1 MQFLNTTGQNPTQ
14 PPAREKGKTAIGEV
28 YASLRQEILNG
39 ELDPGSRLQIERLR
53 KHYGVGSSTVR
64 EALSRL
70 LVENLVTTEGQ
81 RGFRVAPVSIEDFRQ
96 IVRMRALLESA
107 ALKESIENGSDE
119 WEGNLVAAH
128 HRLAKVEK
136 AIAAGAANSVDE
148 WEARNRQFHDALYA
162 ACDNRWL
169 QNFRAILYNQSV
181 RYLRISMVRQTI
193 PRDVRNEHQLI
204 FDAAINR
211 DKAEAERL
219 IRAHIEK
226 SLDVLEVLL
235 PQNDAPDG
243 PAPGPG
249 G

>member
-1 MQFLNTTGQNPTQ
+1 M
-14 PPAREKGKTAIGEV
+14 
-28 YASLRQEILNG
+28 
-39 ELDPGSRLQIERLR
+39 
-53 KHYGVGSSTVR
+53 
-64 EALSRL
+64 
-70 LVENLVTTEGQ
+70 
-81 RGFRVAPVSIEDFRQ
+81 
-96 IVRMRALLESA
+96 
-107 ALKESIENGSDE
+107 
-119 WEGNLVAAH
+119 
-128 HRLAKVEK
+128 EK

-148 WEARNRQFHDALYA
+148 WEARNHQFHDALYA

-204 FDAAINR
+204 FDATINR